1 MESICDTFSAALE
14 RVPSDSSLQARLYRE
29 LEAHAVRINVL
40 VDPIKVTI
48 DGDVPDG
55 CPLSSEIFLDRNVAL
70 HIEEHNAVVLKGGY
84 TLTFTDRDEV
94 VGVYV
99 AHFEANPDASLSGL
113 EKQKWFDSKS
123 VEAFVSENELTNTIR
138 DNSLEGLSTID
149 WRALFAAHLAP
160 NGDRDGD
167 GGEADGQQTVR
178 IKELPACLTNDEQGC
193 GFVVID
199 DVGICALSQHDGRIQ
214 GFLVVEEPQVLA
226 EDDDGGEELAAS
238 AVLVDLEAAEATAA
252 TDAAASFTEETQETS
267 EEDGATK
274 AEDREGPKDA
284 AESAP
289 TTPTPLTATN
299 IGHMTLAE
307 LEEYENAASL
317 SLFQRQQVKKRKE
330 ELEKQRRLH
339 EFLHIQSPEA
349 MGEVVVEDLSS
360 TSADNT
366 PGTTGGGVKRGSIK
380 DRFEEA
386 KRKQQLQEE
395 ERLAKFKNDP
405 RKKVTPQAGV
415 KTIAGTYLPSADQD
429 SPAPP
434 PVDSPHVAS
443 GSGIKDR
450 FEEAKRKQQLQE
462 EERLAKFKNDP
473 RKKITSQTAGGVK
486 AIAGAYAA
494 SEHEFQ
500 SAPPPVE
507 SPQASTSGKS
517 LGGARKSLRN
527 MWEGVLETSKTTER
541 DRFATTKQN
550 TIAQFTMT
558 KGTGLVKKRIDE
570 WEELF
575 VQIAASAEE
584 MEEFLRAAQELS
596 QHKEFSKKLSGL
608 NLTDLITDFAESCLV
623 PEEFVLGDTRIYN
636 VRLFAP
642 VTQSYLKRMMQ
653 ESKTNHIA
661 LPCGVYGE
669 QSAKPPIDVFAAAI
683 RTNDD
688 KMYIAVTVKAA
699 AGKED
704 DPDVFGVRKMVVFGK
719 DTKTQVMEKVL
730 NIVVEY
736 STPRGTAPAT
746 KGGAHAASMDP
757 SAGAAL
763 DDAAD
768 EATETTPSAAAN
780 GDDDGA
786 DGDDGDDGDVQPEG
800 DLFAGEDAAANDATE
815 EPPAAQEDAEA
826 VAEEADAVEAEE
838 PSAAE
843 GEPIDAEPAEAAVE
857 GDAGRHVAFDDV
869 VVAAAEAPAEALGH
883 EDDEEADEGDG
894 TWTTAFTPMPMKNRD
909 SRASTESDDLAH
921 RLAVADEEQRTRSQ
935 SSVSK
940 DATPIAATTVSV
952 DTTPLAAS
960 AAPMRRPLIDDED
973 DNESNDADVEPD
985 AAILDD
991 ESPTHFAKELC
1002 LAHVTIAR
1010 TYLPAPIQRTEFS
1023 SSKHNQT
1030 KFSWPIEDEMDD
1042 QLPNAGHFVC
1052 NLNVRNVVTST
1063 ACANVFVLDN
1073 LGHGAD
1079 AYDRHCDLFT
1089 GTLRHATTST
1099 HYSVT
1104 PQGDLCLE
1112 WVRGPAASGWLLKW
1126 PMQSQRMGRRRWRFF
1141 VLRDNLLAYYANR
1154 PTSEEEIATTFS
1166 RNSLHLTETSN
1177 VAIGRKFLQRCLV
1190 VTTPLDTLWIR
1201 VRKDYQVE
1209 VNRWM
1214 REINQAIAL
1223 QQRPKLVMS
1232 KTRVESRWYHES
1244 QSFFMVCADARGYR
1258 TAPPTDGGVSSA
1270 SSSSSSSSGKARTAD
1285 EALSETRYLKAALF
1299 CLRHD
1304 HAAGGEA
1311 GTDGDAATAAG
1322 ASAAANSRRGSQS
1335 RRSITDTLLG
1345 TNKGPHKPLPYNSNS
1360 IGRIDPATVQYSIDI
1375 ASSDGTRQQL
1385 PVVDERESPILSCA
1399 LTVLKLCGDV
1409 VLLGGAQ
1416 GYLGVG
1422 RFTTLRLGTYTANAE
1437 EATGRLSHSPQP
1449 SGNKARSAAQ
1459 IPVGTRRVLMVHP
1472 FHAPSGA
1479 DAAAYPHAADSVV
1492 TAMGMGSATSLVAVA
1507 DSRGLVSL
1515 WEVPSHYPHRVRPRA
1530 SSSAMPT
1537 ASSPAPPAASSSSSS
1552 AAAAPATSERIT
1564 KLVFAQ
1570 HDHHLYVCTSQR
1582 LLLLT
1587 VDHNHQAN
1595 RRLHHGHT
1603 QQRSLRASF
1612 RDWVVIDRALPDL
1625 EGVFDVVPPPAVS
1638 AQLFQEQ
1645 LPVPPDV
1652 LEAMNA
1658 TAAATAAGSDDAGD
1672 DDAGGNDAASAS
1684 ASAAATPK
1692 KPSLFSDEDGAEE
1705 SLRTGRA
1712 SAVLETADEK
1722 DWKLI
1727 VWRALEYEGAP
1738 VDEANGSSSST
1749 LLRSLGVTLGASPST
1764 AALYAKRRCTVS
1776 RVAWTLDM
1784 FRAALRSLRPIR
1796 AALTTTTTAPFT
1808 SAPATPAH
1816 NK

>member
-149 WRALFAAHLAP
+149 W
-160 NGDRDGD
+160 
-167 GGEADGQQTVR
+167 Q
-178 IKELPACLTNDEQGC
+178 
-193 GFVVID
+193 
-199 DVGICALSQHDGRIQ
+199 
-214 GFLVVEEPQVLA
+214 
-226 EDDDGGEELAAS
+226 LAAS

-405 RKKVTPQAGV
+405 Q
-415 KTIAGTYLPSADQD
+415 
-429 SPAPP
+429 
-434 PVDSPHVAS
+434 
-443 GSGIKDR
+443 
-450 FEEAKRKQQLQE
+450 AKRKQQLQE

-719 DTKTQVMEKVL
+719 DTKTQVMEK
-730 NIVVEY
+730 
-736 STPRGTAPAT
+736 
-746 KGGAHAASMDP
+746 
-757 SAGAAL
+757 
-763 DDAAD
+763 
-768 EATETTPSAAAN
+768 
-780 GDDDGA
+780 
-786 DGDDGDDGDVQPEG
+786 PEG

-1537 ASSPAPPAASSSSSS
+1537 ASSPAPPVASPTAPRPGGSLTKQKSKRQLLAASSSSSS